1 MGPLPNTAEY
11 LTPYMAGV
19 KAGMEYRDSLGDI
32 ATEDLLA
39 MIGGMIRD
47 ELYVMSPHF
56 GESQNIVMFGDIP
69 VDSERL
75 TRAVYHVLRVT
86 GVMP

>member
-1 MGPLPNTAEY
+1 MENTVEY
-11 LTPYMAGV
+11 LTPYMAGFQ
-19 KAGMEYRDSLGDI
+19 AGCDYRDSQEPVPV
-32 ATEDLLA
+32 EDLLG

-56 GESQNIVMFGDIP
+56 GETQNIVMFGDIP

-86 GVMP
+86 GVMS